1 MSSVFDIPP
10 DKIYIA
16 QQAALMRLQL
26 FITGETHRLVSEV
39 GNSFLP
45 TLRRA
50 GETTFA
56 SNDLRRVSGQID
68 RAWKSFIAQYN
79 QLLATGM
86 HIAAALPFGAL
97 AVQHETLVLPVA
109 EEAQATPQHVPAA
122 LVYMFGREI
131 GALVQMASNRGFEG
145 VRSFEEHTVFS
156 EQAPRAPDGV
166 FTPQLDEIVKAA
178 YRRVYDDNV
187 KLSERIWN
195 LDNGSRERMQ
205 TILYGALSKGLSA
218 WDTAELMEQF
228 LGAGADCPRWTHQRL
243 YGLTKSDIASGDS
256 TGLMRGA
263 ECRGQGVAYNALRLA
278 RTEIQAVHHI
288 ANDALMAQIPWILEE
303 QINLSPAHAEVDECD
318 EVAEGGRD
326 GKGIY
331 PKGETTLPLHPHCMC
346 FKTSV
351 TMDDDEFIGKLRG
364 WLGGDT
370 WGEMD
375 QYATM
380 LGGSVLTSLA
390 ETSVAILLDY
400 WAWEAGE
407 ALGALFWE
415 LAGSTAP
422 VT

>member
-1 MSSVFDIPP
+1 MSSVFDIPA
-10 DKIYIA
+10 DQIYIA

-26 FITGETHRLVSEV
+26 FITGETHRLVNEV
-39 GNSFLP
+39 GSGFLP
-45 TLRRA
+45 SLRRA
-50 GETTFA
+50 GETPFT
-56 SNDLRRVSGQID
+56 STDMSRISSQID
-68 RAWKSFIAQYN
+68 RAWKSFIDQYN
-79 QLLATGM
+79 QLVATGM
-86 HIAAALPFGAL
+86 HIAAALPFGSL
-97 AVQHETLVLPVA
+97 AVQHEALVLPVA
-109 EEAQATPQHVPAA
+109 EEAQATQHVPAA

-131 GALVQMASNRGFEG
+131 GALVQTASNRGIARVQFFE
-145 VRSFEEHTVFS
+145 

-187 KLSERIWN
+187 KLSDRIWN
-195 LDNGSRERMQ
+195 LNNGSRERMQ
-205 TILYGALSKGLSA
+205 AILYGALSKGLSA

-228 LGAGADCPRWTHQRL
+228 LGAGADCPRWTHERL

-364 WLGGDT
+364 WLKGDT
-370 WGEMD
+370 WDEMD

-400 WAWEAGE
+400 WLWEAGE

-415 LAGSTAP
+415 LADNSTP
-422 VT
+422 IV